1 MKNYKTQPSGFIPHS
16 SALPQVSG
24 LSPQPSDS
32 AIQINIQIMRAF
44 TKLRQLIF
52 DSADLRRE
60 IEELRH
66 ETDGRFRIVFQTLE
80 QLLTQGKKPQKKI
93 GFTAKE
99 KEVGYGE

>member
-1 MKNYKTQPSGFIPHS
+1 MTS
-16 SALPQVSG
+16 SNIKYAKRVHAFTEQGVAM
-24 LSPQPSDS
+24 LSSILRSRS